1 MKVILL
7 LISLAL
13 AAFGPASASG
23 QDTVRIG
30 LSVRNV
36 VLMPFYFAQDKGF
49 FEKEG
54 LKAEIIQIRSN
65 LQVAGVVAGELD
77 FMSGVGTAIDAIR
90 KGLPLKV
97 VAVLYKAPLFSL
109 VTGTSIN
116 RLRELEGKKVGVS
129 RIGSESHNAAV
140 WMLTQNGVDVKKITF
155 IQTGSTTVS
164 MIGLQQSSLEASVL
178 SPPFTGEM
186 VLQGFKVLAKTGDV
200 VEAPFNGLAT
210 SRDRL
215 RSRPER
221 IRGTLKAMLESFRRI
236 KQDRRGTIEYI
247 QQSFKVNSKIAE
259 NSYNEITEVMLD
271 NLIMPEDRL
280 KKAMDSPYARG
291 EGEKS
296 VSVNDVVDYSILRSL
311 R

>member
-13 AAFGPASASG
+13 AAFGPPSASG

-186 VLQGFKVLAKTGDV
+186 VLQGFKVLAKTSDV

-221 IRGTLKAMLESFRRI
+221 IRGTLKAMLDSFRRI

>member
-116 RLRELEGKKVGVS
+116 RLRELEGKRSGSPVS
-129 RIGSESHNAAV
+129 APKATMRRFGCLRKMAWTS
-140 WMLTQNGVDVKKITF
+140 KKLPSF
-155 IQTGSTTVS
+155 R
-164 MIGLQQSSLEASVL
+164 
-178 SPPFTGEM
+178 P
-186 VLQGFKVLAKTGDV
+186 
-200 VEAPFNGLAT
+200 EAPPSA
-210 SRDRL
+210 
-215 RSRPER
+215 
-221 IRGTLKAMLESFRRI
+221 
-236 KQDRRGTIEYI
+236 
-247 QQSFKVNSKIAE
+247 
-259 NSYNEITEVMLD
+259 
-271 NLIMPEDRL
+271 
-280 KKAMDSPYARG
+280 
-291 EGEKS
+291 
-296 VSVNDVVDYSILRSL
+296 
-311 R
+311 

>member
-7 LISLAL
+7 LIPLAL

-140 WMLTQNGVDVKKITF
+140 WMLTQNGVDVQKNYLHSDRKHHRQHDRAPAEF
-155 IQTGSTTVS
+155 AGGFGAEPAVHRRN
-164 MIGLQQSSLEASVL
+164 GAAGVQSA
-178 SPPFTGEM
+178 GE
-186 VLQGFKVLAKTGDV
+186 
-200 VEAPFNGLAT
+200 N
-210 SRDRL
+210 RR
-215 RSRPER
+215 RC
-221 IRGTLKAMLESFRRI
+221 RGA
-236 KQDRRGTIEYI
+236 
-247 QQSFKVNSKIAE
+247 V
-259 NSYNEITEVMLD
+259 
-271 NLIMPEDRL
+271 
-280 KKAMDSPYARG
+280 
-291 EGEKS
+291 
-296 VSVNDVVDYSILRSL
+296 
-311 R
+311 